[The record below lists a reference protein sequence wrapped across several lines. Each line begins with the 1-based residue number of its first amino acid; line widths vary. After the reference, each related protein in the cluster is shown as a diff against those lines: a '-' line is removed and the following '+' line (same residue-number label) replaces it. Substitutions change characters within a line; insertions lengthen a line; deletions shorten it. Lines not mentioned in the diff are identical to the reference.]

1 MIWWL
6 IFLAALG
13 AGLMA
18 GVFFAFSA
26 FIMRALAKL
35 PVGHGIAAM
44 QSINLVVINPL
55 FLGVFM
61 GTAALCTLLVVVGS
75 ARWDER
81 GSIWLIAGG
90 LSYLIGTFL
99 VTMLC
104 NVPLNNALARVDADD
119 PRASTLWSG
128 YVRRWSGWNHLR
140 TVAALA
146 ALAAFSLAL

>member
-6 IFLAALG
+6 VFLAALG

-44 QSINLVVINPL
+44 QSINVAVINPL
-55 FLGVFM
+55 FLGIFM
-61 GTAALCTLLVVVGS
+61 GTAALCTLLVVVGL
-75 ARWDER
+75 ARWGAR
-81 GSIWLIAGG
+81 GSLWLIAGG

-104 NVPLNNALARVDADD
+104 NVPLNNALARVNADD

-128 YVRRWSGWNHLR
+128 YVRRWSAWNHLR
-140 TVAALA
+140 TAAALA
-146 ALAAFSLAL
+146 ALAAFFLAL